1 MTQWDHLMNINIRKR
16 LGIAPI
22 MEKSKERDCD
32 GMGVWSEVTKTR
44 YQGADQKGDGWT
56 ELKTM

>member
-1 MTQWDHLMNINIRKR
+1 MNINIRKR

-22 MEKSKERDCD
+22 MEKSKERDCN

-44 YQGADQKGDGWT
+44 CQEQHCDSATKGQTKKVMDGPN
-56 ELKTM
+56 